1 MTSNA
6 RPRDDSYFPGLQ
18 RDAASANVHRAYER
32 LADDAAELRDE
43 ATHWMHDQGRRL
55 RHEAGRMTDR
65 TVDYVRDEPYRTA
78 FMALAAGALIY
89 GLVRLLRHSAY
100 E

>member
-1 MTSNA
+1 MTSHA
-6 RPRDDSYFPGLQ
+6 RPREDSYVPGLQ
-18 RDAASANVHRAYER
+18 RDNTSANMHRAYER
-32 LADDAAELRDE
+32 LADNAAELRDE
-43 ATHWMHDQGRRL
+43 AAHWMHDQGRRL
-55 RHEAGRMTDR
+55 RHEASRVTDR
-65 TVDYVRDEPYRTA
+65 TVDYVRDDPYRTA